1 MGLLMDKQTV
11 NLVDES
17 VRIFVDSTVS
27 RYKVAVFSKTYCPYC
42 KRAKDILKSYPI
54 KEDCL
59 EIIELEKRP
68 DMSQIQSYLKSMT
81 GASTV
86 PRIFIDSNSI
96 GGCDDLTKLH
106 KSGELKKYLEDCNCL
121 ES

>member
-1 MGLLMDKQTV
+1 MGSMLDKQTV
-11 NLVDES
+11 VDES
-17 VRIFVDSTVS
+17 VSIFVDSTVS
-27 RYKVAVFSKTYCPYC
+27 RYKVTVFSKTFCPYC
-42 KRAKDILKSYPI
+42 RKAKQILSSYPI

-68 DMSQIQSYLKSMT
+68 DMSQIQAYLKQIT

-86 PRIFIDSNSI
+86 PRIFINSNKI

-106 KSGELKKYLEDCNCL
+106 KNGELKRFLEECDCLNQ
-121 ES
+121 